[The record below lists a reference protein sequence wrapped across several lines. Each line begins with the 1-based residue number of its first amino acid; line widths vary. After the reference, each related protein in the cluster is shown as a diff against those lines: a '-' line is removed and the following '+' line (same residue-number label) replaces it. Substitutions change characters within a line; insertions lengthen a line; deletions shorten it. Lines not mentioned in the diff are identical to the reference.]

1 MTVSTPRFITIEGGE
16 GAGKSTLIERLARR
30 LEASEQ
36 RVLITREPGGTP
48 LAEDLRGLLLNK
60 SDVHGDISA
69 MTEALILSAA
79 RRDHVDQKISPMLNS
94 GGWVLCD
101 RFTDSTRAYQGSSLT
116 DDQLEMLE
124 SCATN
129 GLAPGLTFLLDAEP
143 EKLLERRIQRGGDA
157 DRFERR
163 SMAFH
168 NNVRDAFL
176 QIAERFS
183 DRVVVIDALDTADT
197 VFQSAWSTIVDRF
210 ALNEAKFSE
219 EEKWQ

>member
-1 MTVSTPRFITIEGGE
+1 MTVSTLRFITIEGGE
-16 GAGKSTLIERLARR
+16 GAGKSTLIARLASR
-30 LEASEQ
+30 LEASGQ

-48 LAEDLRGLLLNK
+48 LAEDLRRLLLNK
-60 SDVHGDISA
+60 SDAHGDVST

-116 DDQLEMLE
+116 DEQLEMLE

-129 GLAPGLTFLLDAEP
+129 GLVPGLTFLLDAEP
-143 EKLLERRIQRGGDA
+143 EKLLERRLQRGGDA
-157 DRFERR
+157 DRFESR

-168 NNVRDAFL
+168 NTVRDAFL

-183 DRVVVIDALDTADT
+183 DRVVVIDSLNTADA
-197 VFQSAWSTIVDRF
+197 VFEAAWSTIVDRF
-210 ALNEAKFSE
+210 ALNGPLLSG
-219 EEKWQ
+219 EEKA